1 MLLNNGVNML
11 DNSNNFKEVLLK
23 KSKDNSDSQ
32 KYFLLFLKIEKMLK
46 EEKYRW
52 LSNNQMFMDI
62 RKKPFI
68 YLDKRLFNSF
78 LNFALWCFIA
88 HLLIMPLYS
97 VSSFPDLKQYY
108 GLVTVINGAILHFLM
123 SFRLKKIMLL
133 SINIAFDRSIM
144 DKQFF
149 DKLLDTIPEDR
160 LQDKKDMLDILSKYS
175 YGYTGVK
182 KYMYMLAYKIM
193 DTSPKN

>member
-1 MLLNNGVNML
+1 MS

-23 KSKDNSDSQ
+23 NSKTNSESQ

-52 LSNNQMFMDI
+52 LSNNKLFMEI
-62 RKKPFI
+62 RQKPFI
-68 YLDKRLFNSF
+68 YLDKRLFNSV

-88 HLLIMPLYS
+88 HLLIMPLYT
-97 VSSFPDLKQYY
+97 VSNFPDLKQYY
-108 GLVTVINGAILHFLM
+108 GLATVLNGAILHFFM
-123 SFRLKKIMLL
+123 SFRIKRLMLL
-133 SINIAFDRSIM
+133 SINVAFDRSVM

-149 DKLLDTIPEDR
+149 NKLLEAIPDDR

-182 KYMYMLAYKIM
+182 KYMYVLAYKIM
-193 DTSPKN
+193 NSAQKTTID